1 MAHVRFFT
9 SDHESLTEPR
19 ARDSIPNLA
28 TSLNTR
34 CLLYRPTV
42 ATALSD
48 VPEHDGPV
56 AVAKLAKST
65 ASVLAHPNLQP
76 FAICHQSTERFER
89 TL

>member
-48 VPEHDGPV
+48 VPV